1 MPLRHGAH
9 HGISFVLSIGLSVV
23 LTELFRSVMPSA
35 LRVFDN
41 ASRALIN
48 TFNLRVDIQ
57 IVSML
62 LLALIIAVIY
72 GVVVGIRERG
82 RQGG

>member
-23 LTELFRSVMPSA
+23 LNELFRA
-35 LRVFDN
+35 LLPDAIMVFDN

-48 TFNLRVDIQ
+48 TFNLRLDIKV
-57 IVSML
+57 VSTF
-62 LLALIIAVIY
+62 LLAIIIAVIY
-72 GVVVGIRERG
+72 GMVVGIRERHD
-82 RQGG
+82 RN

>member
-9 HGISFVLSIGLSVV
+9 HGISFVLSIVLSVA
-23 LTELFRSVMPSA
+23 LSELFRLILPSVIS
-35 LRVFDN
+35 VFDY

-48 TFNLRVDIQ
+48 TLNLKVDNKV
-57 IVSML
+57 VSTL

-72 GVVVGIRERG
+72 GVVVGIRERN
-82 RQGG
+82 RAL